1 MAPGDTEQVKSIV
14 LQLPEPPSANVY
26 WRHNRGR
33 IHLSTEAKR
42 YRLTVRAA
50 YKKQH
55 GTSKIA
61 FPEGVVA
68 LVFDWRRSRKSGDL
82 DNRFKQALDALR
94 GVAYT
99 DDNQIVEIHAYRSDV
114 EPKGTLTLTL
124 SNGTLTPCA
133 SS

>member
-1 MAPGDTEQVKSIV
+1 MKSIV
-14 LQLPEPPSANVY
+14 LHLPEPPSANVY

-33 IHLSTEAKR
+33 THLSAEAKR
-42 YRLTVRAA
+42 YRVVVSAA
-50 YKKQH
+50 YCAQQ
-55 GTSKIA
+55 GTKKIA
-61 FPEGVVA
+61 FPEGPVA
-68 LVFDWRRSRKSGDL
+68 LVFDWKRSRKSGDL

-124 SNGTLTPCA
+124 SNGTLTA
-133 SS
+133 

>member
-1 MAPGDTEQVKSIV
+1 MKSIV

-33 IHLSTEAKR
+33 IHLSTEARR
-42 YRLTVRAA
+42 YRETVRAA
-50 YKKQH
+50 YTTQQ
-55 GTSKIA
+55 GTNKVA

-124 SNGTLTPCA
+124 SNGTLTK
-133 SS
+133 